1 MNAHLY
7 NVRKILKINF
17 LCILFGPILLYRRR
31 SFLPKNQ
38 KWTITASLSQ
48 QEEKVKSKKKK
59 WCCYW
64 SSCDVRLRGG
74 RYKVETPAN
83 NSQSAASQGNRK
95 KKLVKQTEYHQHTL
109 RWFLLSLAPS
119 HCVHTDVM
127 PGRMNMNIECIICQ
141 NVTEIP
147 VLISPP
153 VRTSLMLIRPFMHD
167 TANSP

>member
-64 SSCDVRLRGG
+64 SSSDVRLRGG

-95 KKLVKQTEYHQHTL
+95 KNWSNKRNIINIRCDGFYSALPLLIAFIQMLCLAGWTWTL
-109 RWFLLSLAPS
+109 NVSFAKMLQKFQFLFPLPS
-119 HCVHTDVM
+119 EH
-127 PGRMNMNIECIICQ
+127 R
-141 NVTEIP
+141 
-147 VLISPP
+147 
-153 VRTSLMLIRPFMHD
+153 
-167 TANSP
+167 

>member
-59 WCCYW
+59 WCWYW
-64 SSCDVRLRGG
+64 SSSDVRLRGG

-95 KKLVKQTEYHQHTL
+95 KKTGQTNGISSTYAAMVSTQPCPFSLRSYRCYAWQDEHEHWMYHL
-109 RWFLLSLAPS
+109 PKCYRNSSSYFPS
-119 HCVHTDVM
+119 
-127 PGRMNMNIECIICQ
+127 
-141 NVTEIP
+141 
-147 VLISPP
+147 
-153 VRTSLMLIRPFMHD
+153 RTSLMLIRPFMHD